1 MSKGDSK
8 VKKFK
13 EFFMETNIIQVPK
26 GIRYISDFEKL
37 YGFHLEDFPYIL
49 DKSIPGCGF
58 TTWALTNSQNV
69 ILASP
74 RKVLMR
80 NKKEQLDKEGKIS
93 FLCLPPD
100 EDDEKEKT
108 IDWDRLR
115 SELND
120 FINQRFIDGTPI
132 KIIVT
137 YDSYRKIKEILKAI
151 NPALFET
158 FYTVVDEFQSIFI
171 DSRFKPT
178 AEMEFV
184 DVLADVR
191 RVCYVSATPMMAEYL
206 AMMEQFKDL
215 PYYELDW
222 ITLEPLRVT
231 KPDVKYRVL
240 RSINTAIRPFIRDYK
255 AGKFEHKL
263 VNNPRT
269 GMMEDKQSKELVIY
283 LNSVKDIVGI
293 IKSNKLEP
301 EEVSIICSNTDKNR
315 RTIKNKLSDPLKKE
329 YKIEKVPLPN
339 EPRKMFTFCT
349 RTVYLG
355 ADFYSD
361 NARSIIISDA
371 NVDTL
376 AVDITLDLPQ
386 ILGRQRMA
394 ENPWKNSAY
403 IFTKKSIKYDAIPP
417 EEFEKIMNRKLE
429 RTLRI
434 IELFKKATAEE
445 KMEEI
450 QTYENLLSALNYR
463 DDYISIN
470 RHAGSLPVL
479 EFNTLVAIA
488 EKRAFVIQQEEYSN
502 RGAMFSHMY
511 DAGISVNLDQ
521 TWEVQVFLDKLD
533 QAKSSNERLKILC
546 ESDLSVEDMELVF
559 TQMENDTYRNLYFG
573 LGADR
578 CKALG
583 YNYTALK
590 KDYDIK
596 FFNTDRVKER
606 IMAEFKVGDKVIT
619 PDIKEKLGIIY
630 QELGYKKTPKA
641 SDLDEFFVTKKTK
654 IKAQDGSWIN
664 GVEILNLV

>member
-80 NKKEQLDKEGKIS
+80 NKKGQLDKEGKIS

-222 ITLEPLRVT
+222 MTLDPFRVT
-231 KPDVKYRVL
+231 RPDVKYRVL

-263 VNNPRT
+263 VNNPKT

-329 YKIEKVPLPN
+329 YKIEKVPLPG

-403 IFTKKSIKYDAIPP
+403 IFTKKNMKYDAIPP

-470 RHAGSLPVL
+470 RHAGSLPIL

-533 QAKSSNERLKILC
+533 QAKSSNERLKMLC
-546 ESDLSVEDMELVF
+546 ESGLSVEDMELVF

-606 IMAEFKVGDKVIT
+606 VMIEFRVGDKVVT

-664 GVEILNLV
+664 GVEILSII

>member
-1 MSKGDSK
+1 
-8 VKKFK
+8 
-13 EFFMETNIIQVPK
+13 
-26 GIRYISDFEKL
+26 
-37 YGFHLEDFPYIL
+37 
-49 DKSIPGCGF
+49 
-58 TTWALTNSQNV
+58 
-69 ILASP
+69 
-74 RKVLMR
+74 
-80 NKKEQLDKEGKIS
+80 
-93 FLCLPPD
+93 
-100 EDDEKEKT
+100 
-108 IDWDRLR
+108 
-115 SELND
+115 
-120 FINQRFIDGTPI
+120 
-132 KIIVT
+132 
-137 YDSYRKIKEILKAI
+137 
-151 NPALFET
+151 
-158 FYTVVDEFQSIFI
+158 
-171 DSRFKPT
+171 
-178 AEMEFV
+178 
-184 DVLADVR
+184 
-191 RVCYVSATPMMAEYL
+191 
-206 AMMEQFKDL
+206 
-215 PYYELDW
+215 
-222 ITLEPLRVT
+222 
-231 KPDVKYRVL
+231 
-240 RSINTAIRPFIRDYK
+240 
-255 AGKFEHKL
+255 
-263 VNNPRT
+263 
-269 GMMEDKQSKELVIY
+269 
-283 LNSVKDIVGI
+283 
-293 IKSNKLEP
+293 
-301 EEVSIICSNTDKNR
+301 
-315 RTIKNKLSDPLKKE
+315 
-329 YKIEKVPLPN
+329 
-339 EPRKMFTFCT
+339 MFTFCT

-470 RHAGSLPVL
+470 RHAGSLPIL

-546 ESDLSVEDMELVF
+546 ESNLSVEDMELVF

-606 IMAEFKVGDKVIT
+606 IMTEFKVGDKVIT

-664 GVEILNLV
+664 GVEILNLI